1 MTEKEIKKNVNLCDE
16 KGNLNEKSVG
26 WSRSPIFNLNLKKH
40 IFRKK
45 RWNYWAFINDDC
57 LFSVTITDLDYAG
70 MAFIYF
76 YDFNTGYFAEKT
88 ITTLF
93 GKDVKISNEVYSD
106 TIFDNDK
113 MKIKMIYENEKTKIE
128 VQTNDFD
135 SKHFKAELTVYQ
147 PKDYDT
153 LNVVIPW
160 DKKHFQFTSKQEGLA
175 CEGFI
180 SLDDKKHILKKDF
193 SFATLDFGRGVW
205 PYKISWNWANAGGHS
220 EDKRIGL
227 NLGAKWT
234 DNTGMTENAV
244 VIDGNLIKISEEVIF
259 SYDKNDLIK
268 PWKLKTKETDK
279 VDLTFTPVYKRHAQT
294 NFVIIKS
301 NIYQMIGYFSGYIK
315 DEYNNKIYI
324 NKLPGCSEEH
334 FAKW

>member
-1 MTEKEIKKNVNLCDE
+1 MKEKEITQNVDLCDE
-16 KGNLNEKSVG
+16 KGNLNNESIG
-26 WSRSPIFNLNLKKH
+26 WSRAPILNLNLKRH

-76 YDFNTGYFAEKT
+76 YDFNTGYFSEKT

-93 GKDVKISNEVYSD
+93 AKDVKMDNKVYSD
-106 TIFDNDK
+106 TIFDNNN
-113 MKIKMIYENEKTKIE
+113 MQIEMRYFNEKTKIE
-128 VQTNDFD
+128 VHTKDFD
-135 SKHFKAELTVYQ
+135 SKNLDAELIVYQ

-160 DKKHFQFTSKQEGLA
+160 DKKHFQFTSKQEGLN
-175 CEGFI
+175 CEGNIKFGNKKYI
-180 SLDDKKHILKKDF
+180 LDKKS

-205 PYKISWNWANAGGHS
+205 PYKISWNWANAGGYS
-220 EDKRIGL
+220 EGKKIGL

-234 DNTGMTENAV
+234 DNTGMTENAL
-244 VIDGNLIKISEEVIF
+244 VIDGHLIKISENVIF
-259 SYDKNDLIK
+259 DYDKNNLMAPWILKTEESDQVDLI
-268 PWKLKTKETDK
+268 
-279 VDLTFTPVYKRHAQT
+279 FTPVYKRLAHT
-294 NFVIIKS
+294 NFFVIKS
-301 NIYQMIGYFSGYIK
+301 DIYQMIGYFSGYIK
-315 DEYNNKIYI
+315 DENNYKIKI
-324 NKLPGCSEEH
+324 EKLPGCSEEH